1 MASLVAQRLKCLPP
15 MRKTQVRS
23 LGREP
28 PGEGNGTPLQYFC
41 LENPMDGGA
50 WWLQSTGLQRVVH
63 YWATSLNLLHF
74 NVSVRQE
81 ILTSILHVYVV
92 LILFRYCD
100 RHSDCIGLLSSCP
113 QATIRY
119 QLTWATALYF
129 SGRFSGVLRLAEILL
144 LDLRCVSSLILE

>member
-1 MASLVAQRLKCLPP
+1 MFPHKMQNVKKWVAQSHLTLCDPMNYTVHGILQARIQEWVDSPSPGGLPNP
-15 MRKTQVRS
+15 GIEPRSPVLQVDSLPAEPQGKTSMMQK
-23 LGREP
+23 
-28 PGEGNGTPLQYFC
+28 
-41 LENPMDGGA
+41 
-50 WWLQSTGLQRVVH
+50 
-63 YWATSLNLLHF
+63 
-74 NVSVRQE
+74 E

-119 QLTWATALYF
+119 QLTWTSALYF
-129 SGRFSGVLRLAEILL
+129 SGTSSGVLRLAEILL